1 MSREM
6 KHSGIEWIGEI
17 PKDWEVGQ
25 VKQCFA
31 RKNEKAQLVNPI
43 VLSLA
48 RSGVKVRDISTNEGQ
63 MAESYF
69 NYNPVEPDD
78 LLINP
83 MDLYSGANCSIS
95 NVKGVISPAYINL
108 RYLGNNNPRYYDY
121 YFKTQYWSMALFAH
135 GKGVSFDNRW
145 TLNAETLLRYII
157 PIGDFARADDRGTE
171 SL

>member
-1 MSREM
+1 MAREM

-17 PKDWEVGQ
+17 PKEWKIGQ
-25 VKQCFA
+25 VKQCFT
-31 RKNEKAQLVNPI
+31 RKNEKAQQDNPT

-63 MAESYF
+63 IAESYY

-95 NVKGVISPAYINL
+95 NVYGVISPA
-108 RYLGNNNPRYYDY
+108 
-121 YFKTQYWSMALFAH
+121 
-135 GKGVSFDNRW
+135 
-145 TLNAETLLRYII
+145 
-157 PIGDFARADDRGTE
+157 
-171 SL
+171 